1 MAAGPPDREAA
12 RPNVNVLLVDDSP
25 ENLLVL
31 EAILIGLPVNP
42 VKARSGDEALAR
54 LEEDEFAVIL
64 LDVQMR
70 GLDGFETAK
79 QIRQSA
85 GTRTTPII
93 FVTGFDAAH
102 PSAEEAYALGAVD
115 YLVKPLVPAILR
127 AKVAGFVELFLKT
140 EQIKQQAEQLRDM
153 ERKLAEEALRQSE
166 QRFAGFM
173 QHLPGLAWIK
183 DVEGRYVYANE
194 AASITFCVSR
204 NQMYGKTDGEIFPPE
219 TAAAFREHD
228 REALESEKG
237 IQVVE
242 TLRHQDGTMHHSLV
256 SKFPIPGRDGRPALV
271 GGIAIDIT
279 DRLRAEEA
287 LKESDRLK
295 DEFLAMLGHELRN
308 PISGIAGAVE
318 VLARMPQ
325 PDPDA
330 REMLEIIQR
339 QTGHI
344 RRMVDD
350 LLEISRVSRG
360 KLEIRPEILDLA
372 ALVRQA
378 CDEQRQAFVQRQLS
392 LRLDLPECRVDVS
405 GDPTRLTQILVN
417 LLQNAQ
423 KFSKPGG
430 EVSVA
435 LRLDPEGPRASLS
448 VRDTGI
454 GMSPQTLA
462 HVFQPFC
469 QGDNGR
475 HLHGGG
481 LGLGLA
487 LVKGLTELHGG
498 EVSATSPG
506 PGRGSEFTVRLPLA
520 PAHAE
525 VVDSEAPPLD
535 LCARRILIIDD
546 QRDASYPMRRL
557 LELDGHQVET
567 AADGLSGIVLA
578 RRFRPDFVLCDIG
591 MADMDGYAVARELRA
606 DAETRSAV
614 LVAVTGYGQNRDR
627 CLAAEAGFDYHL
639 TKPAG
644 RDDLRALLA
653 GTLERVDRPTP

>member
-1 MAAGPPDREAA
+1 MPAELPERAVG
-12 RPNVNVLLVDDSP
+12 RPNVNILLVDDRP

-31 EAILIGLPVNP
+31 EAVLIGLAVNP
-42 VKARSGDEALAR
+42 VKAHSGEEALAL
-54 LEEDEFAVIL
+54 LETDEYAVIL

-140 EQIKQQAEQLRDM
+140 EQIKRQSEQLREM

-166 QRFAGFM
+166 ERFAGFM

-183 DVEGRYVYANE
+183 DVTGRYVYANE
-194 AASITFCVSR
+194 AATITFCRSR
-204 NQMYGKTDGEIFPPE
+204 EELYGKTDDEIFPPE
-219 TAAAFREHD
+219 TATAFRQHD
-228 REALESEKG
+228 RDALECGKG
-237 IQVVE
+237 IQIVE
-242 TLRHQDGTMHHSLV
+242 TLRHQDGSIHHSLV
-256 SKFPIPGRDGRPALV
+256 SKFPIPGSDGRPALV
-271 GGIAIDIT
+271 GGMAIDIT

-287 LKESDRLK
+287 LRESDRLK

-308 PISGIAGAVE
+308 PISGISGAVE

-325 PDPDA
+325 SGSDA

-350 LLEISRVSRG
+350 LLEVSRVSRG
-360 KLEIRPEILDLA
+360 KLEIRPELLDLSR
-372 ALVRQA
+372 LVRNA
-378 CDEQRQAFVQRQLS
+378 CEELRPSFSERQLA
-392 LRLDLPECRVDVS
+392 LRLDLPEQAVDVS
-405 GDPTRLTQILVN
+405 GDPTRLTQVLVN
-417 LLQNAQ
+417 LLQNAF
-423 KFSKPGG
+423 KFSEPGG

-435 LRLDPEGPRASLS
+435 LRHDAEHGRAILS

-454 GMSPQTLA
+454 GMSREILA

-469 QGDNGR
+469 QGHNGR
-475 HLHGGG
+475 HLQGGG

-487 LVKGLTELHGG
+487 LVKGLIELHGG
-498 EVSATSPG
+498 QVAATSPG
-506 PGRGSEFTVRLPLA
+506 PGLGSEFTVHLRLARQLPEPRGPMPV
-520 PAHAE
+520 PAE
-525 VVDSEAPPLD
+525 LRPQK
-535 LCARRILIIDD
+535 ILIIDD
-546 QRDASYPMRRL
+546 QRDASYPMRKL
-557 LELDGHQVET
+557 LELDGHQVAT
-567 AADGLSGIVLA
+567 AADGPAGIELA
-578 RRFRPDFVLCDIG
+578 RQFRPDVVLCDIG
-591 MADMDGYAVARELRA
+591 MAGMDGYAVARQLRA
-606 DAETRSAV
+606 EAETRNAA

-627 CLAAEAGFDYHL
+627 RLAAEAGFDYHL
-639 TKPAG
+639 TKPASQ
-644 RDDLRALLA
+644 DDLRALLA
-653 GTLERVDRPTP
+653 GRLERVRPSQD